1 MTSAEAMSE
10 PGTGLMPR
18 ASVFQLEAAR
28 NAAIEDFGVAFDKL
42 QDAHRSLNMA
52 APTGASGNLPSLQ
65 GGRHDY
71 ADLSTRE
78 KYLEFVTKGVD
89 RSVWSHLIASTGLD
103 KLMDRAE
110 RVAFR
115 DALEKNPPPATA
127 ENCFATMER
136 LLGESDLI
144 FKRGIATAFSRLD
157 RRFRSHDGFK
167 IGSRMVLSHAFSDGH
182 WNHYSK
188 HDETLIDVERAFYRL
203 DGKPQ
208 PERLGGIVGAID
220 SARPRGWG
228 NCAYTAANDYFEVRV
243 FQNGN
248 AHLWFKRK
256 DLVLKVNQLLADYY
270 GAAVG
275 ASPDVADVKHAYAV
289 TPATSGGGYGLFPTP
304 AAVVERVHEEAG
316 VVLHNSDR
324 RWTPEPYTVLEPS
337 AGTGNLSR
345 PARAPWSSVTCVE
358 VQGRL
363 AAQLSTEGYAR
374 VVHGDFLEQDPAHL
388 GPFDKVIMNPP
399 FDGCR
404 DVDHVTHALR
414 FLKPGGVLVSVMG
427 AGVEFREDSKTAAFR
442 AEVTRRGGRFCD
454 LPPASFAES
463 GTHMNTVLCVIG
475 RGR

>member
-1 MTSAEAMSE
+1 MTFAEATTE
-10 PGTGLMPR
+10 PGTGIMPR

-28 NAAIEDFGVAFDKL
+28 NAAIEDFGAAFDAL
-42 QDAHRSLNMA
+42 QTAHRSLNMA

-78 KYLEFVTKGVD
+78 KYLAFVTKGVD
-89 RSVWSHLIASTGLD
+89 RSVWAHLIASTGLD

-110 RVAFR
+110 RDAFR
-115 DALEKNPPPATA
+115 DALEKDPPPATA

-167 IGSRMVLSHAFSDGH
+167 VGARMVLSHAFSEGS

-188 HDETLIDVERAFYRL
+188 HDETLIDVERAFCQL
-203 DGKPQ
+203 DSKPQ
-208 PERLGGIVGAID
+208 PERMGGIVGAVD
-220 SARPRGWG
+220 EARRGLGWG
-228 NCAYTAANDYFEVRV
+228 NHAFRAENDYFRV
-243 FQNGN
+243 EAYKNGN

-256 DLVLKVNQLLADYY
+256 DLVQRVNQLLADYY

-289 TPATSGGGYGLFPTP
+289 TPAKNFGLFPTP
-304 AAVVERVHEEAG
+304 EAVAARVLEAAG
-316 VVLHNSDR
+316 IVLARSHPHR
-324 RWTPEPYTVLEPS
+324 PPEPYTVLEPS

-345 PARAPWSSVTCVE
+345 PAIAPWAAVTCVE
-358 VQGRL
+358 VQGHL
-363 AAQLSTEGYAR
+363 AANLATEGYAR
-374 VVHGDFLEQDPAHL
+374 VVHGDFLAQTPARL
-388 GPFDKVIMNPP
+388 GQFDKIVMNPP

-404 DVDHVTHALR
+404 DVDHVTHALG

-427 AGVEFREDSKTAAFR
+427 AGVEFREDRKTADFR
-442 AEVTRRGGRFCD
+442 AEVERRGGHFFD

-463 GTHMNTVLCVIG
+463 GTYMNTVVCVIG
-475 RGR
+475 RRR

>member
-1 MTSAEAMSE
+1 MDGADMPSA
-10 PGTGLMPR
+10 GRGLVPR

-28 NAAIEDFGVAFDKL
+28 NAAIEDFGEAFDKL
-42 QDAHRSLNMA
+42 QAAHRSLNMA

-103 KLMDRAE
+103 RLMDRAE
-110 RVAFR
+110 RDAFR
-115 DALEKNPPPATA
+115 DALEKDPPPATA

-136 LLGESDLI
+136 LMGDADLI

-167 IGSRMVLSHAFSDGH
+167 VGARMVLSNAFSDGH

-188 HDETLIDVERAFYRL
+188 HDETLIDVERTFCQL

-208 PERLGGIVGAID
+208 PERLGGIVGVVDAE
-220 SARPRGWG
+220 RPRGWG
-228 NCAYTAANDYFEVRV
+228 NSAFRVENDYFDVRV
-243 FQNGN
+243 FGNGN

-275 ASPDVADVKHAYAV
+275 ASPDVADVKHAYAS
-289 TPATSGGGYGLFPTP
+289 TPATSGGGFGLFPTP
-304 AAVVERVHEEAG
+304 EAVALKVLEEAG
-316 VVLHNSDR
+316 AQLASGYVHR
-324 RWTPEPYTVLEPS
+324 QPETYTVLEPS
-337 AGTGNLSR
+337 AGTGNLAR
-345 PARAPWSSVTCVE
+345 PALAPWAKVTCVE

-363 AAQLSTEGYAR
+363 AAQLATEGFAR

-388 GPFDKVIMNPP
+388 GLFDKILMNPP
-399 FDGCR
+399 FDQCR
-404 DVDHVTHALR
+404 DLDHVTHALN

-427 AGVEFREDSKTAAFR
+427 AGVEFREDRKTADFR
-442 AEVTRRGGRFCD
+442 AEVERRGGHFRD

-463 GTHMNTVLCVIG
+463 GTYMNTVLCVIG
-475 RGR
+475 RRR

>member
-1 MTSAEAMSE
+1 MTYAEATTE
-10 PGTGLMPR
+10 PGTGIMPR

-28 NAAIEDFGVAFDKL
+28 NAAIEDFGNAFDAL
-42 QDAHRSLNMA
+42 QTAHRSLNMA

-71 ADLSTRE
+71 VDLSTRE

-103 KLMDRAE
+103 RLMDRAE
-110 RVAFR
+110 RDAFR

-167 IGSRMVLSHAFSDGH
+167 VGARMVLSHAFSEGS
-182 WNHYSK
+182 WNYYNK
-188 HDETLIDVERAFYRL
+188 HDETLIDVERAFCQL

-208 PERLGGIVGAID
+208 PERMGGIVGAVD
-220 SARPRGWG
+220 EARRGLGWG
-228 NCAYTAANDYFEVRV
+228 NHAFRAENDYFRV
-243 FQNGN
+243 EAYKNGN

-256 DLVLKVNQLLADYY
+256 DLVQRVNQLLADYY

-275 ASPDVADVKHAYAV
+275 ARPDVADVKHAYAV
-289 TPATSGGGYGLFPTP
+289 TPAKNFGLFPTP
-304 AAVVERVHEEAG
+304 APVAARVHEAAG
-316 VVLHNSDR
+316 IVLAAGRPHR
-324 RWTPEPYTVLEPS
+324 EPEPYTVLEPS

-345 PARAPWSSVTCVE
+345 PALAPWAAVTCVE

-363 AAQLSTEGYAR
+363 AADLTAHGYAR
-374 VVHGDFLEQDPAHL
+374 VVHGDFLEQTPTRL
-388 GPFDKVIMNPP
+388 GTFDKIVMNPP

-404 DVDHVTHALR
+404 DVDHVTHALG
-414 FLKPGGVLVSVMG
+414 FLRPGGVLVSVMG
-427 AGVEFREDSKTAAFR
+427 AGVEFREDRKTADFR
-442 AEVTRRGGRFCD
+442 AEVERRGGYFFD

-463 GTHMNTVLCVIG
+463 GTYMNTVVCVIG
-475 RGR
+475 RRR